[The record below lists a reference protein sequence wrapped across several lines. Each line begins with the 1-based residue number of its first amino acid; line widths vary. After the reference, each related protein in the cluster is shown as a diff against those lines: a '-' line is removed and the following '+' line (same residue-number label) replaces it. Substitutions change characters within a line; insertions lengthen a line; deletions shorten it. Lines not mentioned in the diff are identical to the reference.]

1 MPTFYGL
8 RITYIVPARHKSQPR
23 APQAL
28 LVTVVYLRQIVVLN
42 DENNR
47 NIAPCWV
54 RGAIVFTFS
63 TDMYF
68 IALYVG

>member
-1 MPTFYGL
+1 MTTFYDS
-8 RITYIVPARHKSQPR
+8 RITYIVPTRYKSQPR

-28 LVTVVYLRQIVVLN
+28 LVTVVYLPQIVVLN
-42 DENNR
+42 DGNNR
-47 NIAPCWV
+47 NIALCWV
-54 RGAIVFTFS
+54 LGAAVFTFS